1 MKVRRYFASDMR
13 QALKMAR
20 EQLGPDVVILSNRK
34 VMGGV
39 ELLASDD
46 YDPMVMA
53 GRSGQSVSLVTPGT
67 QSPVVDESPAMSFDD
82 HIKGAGFTT
91 VMDQDESMQQMQA
104 EIRSLRRL
112 LEQQMSGLAW
122 NDYGR
127 SHPLWAG
134 ILRRF
139 GQLGLEPELARSIV
153 EQIPQNTE
161 TQRAWRMALAYLSYR
176 IRIANDGLLTPVNA
190 VAFVGASGAGKTTT
204 LAKLATRFVMQH
216 GNDNIILATTDSY
229 RIGGRDHL
237 RGYGRILG
245 VPVRTLQNANDLG
258 VLLDR
263 YYGEKLILID
273 TAGLSPRDARRS
285 EQLSILQAGQSRL
298 KICRVLAANSQLS
311 VLQESA
317 QKSPVLVQ
325 NQAIITKLDEAN
337 TLGPLLSVVITANLQ
352 VSYLSDGQKVP
363 DDLSKAESHNLVSRA
378 IACMKQ
384 KQEALQSSETI
395 EQQYGK
401 SIMTQPGELHEH

>member
-53 GRSGQSVSLVTPGT
+53 GRSGQSVSLAPPDI
-67 QSPVVDESPAMSFDD
+67 QSPVVDESPAMTFDD

-273 TAGLSPRDARRS
+273 TAGLSPRDVRRS

-298 KICRVLAANSQLS
+298 KICRVLSANSQLS

>member
-46 YDPMVMA
+46 YDPAGMA
-53 GRSGQSVSLVTPGT
+53 KHAA
-67 QSPVVDESPAMSFDD
+67 PVVADEHPDAAMPTDLDTPATSFADQF
-82 HIKGAGFTT
+82 KRGSYAT
-91 VMDQDESMQQMQA
+91 VVDQDESMQQMQD
-104 EIRSLRRL
+104 EIRSLRQL

-122 NDYGR
+122 SDYGR

-139 GQLGLEPELARSIV
+139 GQLGLEPVLARSIV

-161 TQRAWRMALAYLSYR
+161 SERAWRMALAYLSYR
-176 IRIANDGLLTPVNA
+176 IRISNDSLLTPVNA
-190 VAFVGASGAGKTTT
+190 VAFVGASGSGKTTT
-204 LAKLATRFVMQH
+204 LAKLATRHVMKE
-216 GNDNIILATTDSY
+216 GSDNVILATTDSY
-229 RIGGRDHL
+229 RVGGRDHL

-245 VPVRTLQNANDLG
+245 VPVRTLQSPSDLT

-263 YYGEKLILID
+263 YYGEKLILVD
-273 TAGLSPRDARRS
+273 TAGLSPRDPRRS

-298 KICRVLAANSQLS
+298 KICRVLSANSQLS

-317 QKSPVLVQ
+317 EKTPVLIQ
-325 NQAIITKLDEAN
+325 NQAIVTKLDEAN
-337 TLGPLLSVVITANLQ
+337 TLGPLLSVLITANLQ
-352 VSYLSDGQKVP
+352 VSWLSDGQKVP
-363 DDLSKAESHNLVSRA
+363 DDLNRAEAHNLVSRA
-378 IACMKQ
+378 IACMKN
-384 KQEALQSSETI
+384 KHEALQPIENV

-401 SIMTQPGELHEH
+401 SIMTQPGELYEH

>member
-1 MKVRRYFASDMR
+1 M
-13 QALKMAR
+13 
-20 EQLGPDVVILSNRK
+20 
-34 VMGGV
+34 
-39 ELLASDD
+39 
-46 YDPMVMA
+46 
-53 GRSGQSVSLVTPGT
+53 T
-67 QSPVVDESPAMSFDD
+67 FDD

-216 GNDNIILATTDSY
+216 GNDNIILATTDFY

-298 KICRVLAANSQLS
+298 KICRVLSANSQLS

-317 QKSPVLVQ
+317 QKTPVLVQ